1 VQPFP
6 FTKVLD
12 YRRHLRQECRQELA
26 AVLSD
31 EQVLR
36 DDRSRLEVERQR
48 QLDELGQL
56 AESNHPSVDAAARRR
71 RFAGQLDVELLVVK
85 EQLAHLRDECEMRRS
100 ALVQADQEVQTLERL
115 EELHVGRAEYEFRR
129 RSEIELADQWQA
141 GKLVIGNQ

>member
-26 AVLSD
+26 AVLAD
-31 EQVLR
+31 EQTLR
-36 DDRSRLEVERQR
+36 DVRTRLEVERRR
-48 QLDELGQL
+48 QLEELGRL
-56 AESNHPSVDAAARRR
+56 AESSNPSVDAAARRR
-71 RFAGQLDVELLVVK
+71 RFAGQLDRELLVVS
-85 EQLAHLRDECEMRRS
+85 EQLLHLRDESEKRRTD
-100 ALVQADQEVQTLERL
+100 LLQADQQVQTLERL
-115 EELHVGRAEYEFRR
+115 EEIHVGRAEYESRR